1 MVIDFIRTL
10 SAATV
15 CLAACGC
22 YDQGASSPSANIT
35 APPVEALQA
44 RFGGL
49 PLVERLSGT
58 VRAENQVLLYPEVSG
73 RIAAVHVQDGDAV
86 TQGQVL
92 VELAGDQFREQ
103 VRQAEAG
110 LRIGQARVR
119 QAQARLAEL
128 QAQSKRT
135 QSLGAR
141 ELVSALELD
150 TIAAQVESAAADV
163 ELAEAQL
170 EQDAATLA
178 EQKDL
183 LAKTVV
189 RSPINGIVGQRNAEV
204 GMQAST
210 STRLFTVGNLERVK
224 VRVNVTDTMLR
235 YLEAGQ
241 PARILLQAPDGSGR
255 ALTAEVSRISPF
267 LNEVTRSTE
276 AEIEIVNTD
285 QVLRPGMFVPVDV
298 LYGQSQQATLVPTSA
313 LFTDP
318 NTGQEGVFVVTGAF
332 TAATVSDT
340 NPTALSEPAAVEFRP
355 VAVIA
360 RGAMEVAISSVAA
373 GDWVVTLG
381 QDLLS
386 TGRSQARVRAVTWDH
401 VMTLQGL
408 KREDLLEA
416 VLRPEA
422 AAPNPGT

>member
-1 MVIDFIRTL
+1 MVSRSLALLGLAGLTL
-10 SAATV
+10 S
-15 CLAACGC
+15 LAGC
-22 YDQGASSPSANIT
+22 YRDSASSPTPNIT

-58 VRAENQVLLYPEVSG
+58 VRAENQVSLYAEVSG
-73 RIAAVHVQDGDAV
+73 RISAVHVQDGQAV
-86 TQGQVL
+86 TKGQVL
-92 VELAGDQFREQ
+92 VELAGDQLREQ

-119 QAQARLAEL
+119 QAKARLAEL
-128 QAQSKRT
+128 EAQARRT
-135 QSLGAR
+135 RPLVDR
-141 ELVSALELD
+141 DLVSALERD
-150 TIAAQVESAAADV
+150 TIAAQLESAAADV

-170 EQDAATLA
+170 EQDAANLA
-178 EQKDL
+178 EQRDL
-183 LAKTVV
+183 LAKTAITA
-189 RSPINGIVGQRNAEV
+189 PIDGVVGQRNAEV

-210 STRLFTVGNLERVK
+210 SNRLFTIGNLDRVK
-224 VRVNVTDTMLR
+224 VRVNVTDNMLH

-241 PARILLQAPDGSGR
+241 PARIMLQAPDGSGR
-255 ALTAEVSRISPF
+255 SLAAEVTRISPF
-267 LNEVTRSTE
+267 LNEITRSTE
-276 AEIEIVNTD
+276 AEIEIENTG

-298 LYGQSQQATLVPTSA
+298 LYGQSQQATLIATSA

-318 NTGQEGVFVVTGAF
+318 NTGQEGIFVITGPIVSNP
-332 TAATVSDT
+332 AAAEGALT
-340 NPTALSEPAAVEFRP
+340 LSEPVPIKFRP

-360 RGAMEVAISSVAA
+360 RGAMEVAVSGVAA

-386 TGRSQARVRAVTWDH
+386 TGRTQARVRTVTWDH
-401 VMTLQGL
+401 VLNLQGL

-416 VLRPEA
+416 VLRPQPT
-422 AAPNPGT
+422 AAPSS